1 MRISLCLKKMNKIQV
16 IIFNISITTSNKIN
30 RNLNKKN
37 KSCYSNYNK
46 IFIEKKAINKTKF
59 NIFRVNRR

>member
-1 MRISLCLKKMNKIQV
+1 MNKIQV

-37 KSCYSNYNK
+37 KSCYSNYKK